1 MPTIISRDTVWRSG
15 QVIDLADTVQIA
27 AGATLTIEA
36 GAIVNGNG
44 HQISAFGKLVVAGNE
59 QSKVDL
65 NNVRLQF
72 GTSYSV
78 PGRIEIDH
86 AKISGGGFLPAS
98 GNGAYGSFSL
108 TNSFLTETEPA
119 YIWYPSEESRISGNV
134 FYNAGGLGIGT
145 RVAVS
150 VTDNVFLNTTGG
162 VNGTAAVVSWAAY
175 GPAVD
180 VTRNTF
186 LGTDAALEVT
196 IDGKMSAADN
206 YFGTLNRGII
216 QNMILDQR
224 DDLNRPSVIP
234 FDPPASGPSAVAAQA
249 LADSGLPFIVGTA
262 QGEQL
267 TGTSGSDTI
276 YGGDGDDR
284 IEDGRGSDTIYAG
297 AGNDH
302 VFISRSDNGATET
315 LYIDAGTG
323 NDTVT
328 YQNYS
333 AGSATILLGAG
344 DDRLN
349 VWTVQSDG
357 LNVALGAGSDTVY
370 LAQALSLNGLL
381 SITDF
386 AVGTGGDMLD
396 LTDYY
401 SANLLGWDG
410 SANPFGSAGY
420 LRLVQSGNA
429 TLLQMDSD
437 GIGGTA
443 HDFTTLIRFGRV
455 TPDQFTA
462 YNLGGFNRDGS
473 AVAGLTITGTD
484 GPDTLTGT
492 AGADTIA
499 GGDGADT
506 LDGGAG
512 NDVIDGGAGNDTIQ
526 GGTGNDV
533 ISGGDGDDSIAD
545 IGGSDTI
552 DAGRGDDR
560 IFISRG
566 DNATTEHVVIDA
578 GEGNETVTYQ
588 NYRSGSLVAD
598 LGSGDDNITL
608 WTVQDGGARLTLGA
622 GRDTITLSSLIDIHQ
637 YGTLQ
642 VTDFE
647 TGTSGDRLDLQEYI
661 NRALTGW
668 NGSANPFGPAGY
680 LRLIQLEG
688 TTLLQIDK
696 DGAAGTAHGF
706 QNLASFEGA
715 AASAF
720 VADNFLPGF
729 APSFVN
735 AADIAT
741 AYVSAPASI
750 REGETASL
758 SITLKNVRAAS
769 GTVYFSFDAMGSTAN
784 GTDVSVPAY
793 QGSFAVSKSPA
804 GDYRIDLPS
813 ITALQ
818 DALIEPTETIAL
830 RVRVTGQTFANGTDE
845 TIVRIALRDGDQ
857 IGSAGNDTI
866 IGSLDNNVVR
876 GMAGDDVI
884 RTLGGRDVVDGGAG
898 FDTLELSGLLSD
910 YQVLQTSGRT
920 FLVDGKDA
928 VDVANIEQVRF
939 GNGAAIGWADV
950 LSGAEAFDGL
960 SYIASHRDLI
970 NVFGANA
977 EAGNRHFAVA
987 GFAEGR
993 TASFD
998 PLAYTASYADLRQV
1012 FGTDEQASA
1021 SHYIQTGVTEGRS
1034 VSFNGYTYIA
1044 SYADLRAAFGTDAD
1058 TGTRHFIESGA
1069 TEGRS
1074 VTFDA
1079 YSYLAT
1085 NTEVLRQVGAD
1096 ISAAAVHYITTGAS
1110 QGLATSGFAALRYT
1124 ASYDDLIQVFGTDT
1138 AAATQHYVVA
1148 GAFEGREATFNA
1160 LGYIASYTDLRGAF
1174 GTDEEAATR
1183 HYIQS
1188 GFGEERAVTFNALN
1202 YVASYSD
1209 LIQVFGIEE
1218 DTAARHYIRQGAAE
1232 GREVSFD
1239 PLAYAAANPDVA
1251 AVFGDNQ
1258 EALAR
1263 HYIQVGFAEGRAVDV
1278 DAAGAPPF
1286 VMSEAPIALPII
1298 EGLF

>member
-1 MPTIISRDTVWRSG
+1 MPTIISRNTVWRSE
-15 QVIDLADTVQIA
+15 QVIELADTVQIA

-44 HQISAFGKLVVAGNE
+44 HQISTFGKLIVAGSEDSN
-59 QSKVDL
+59 VDL

-72 GTSYSV
+72 GTNHAVS
-78 PGRIEIDH
+78 GRIEVDH
-86 AKISGGGFLPAS
+86 ARITGGGFLPVS
-98 GNGAYGSFSL
+98 GNGSYGSFSL
-108 TNSFLTETEPA
+108 TNSFLTGTQPS
-119 YIWYPSEESRISGNV
+119 YIWYPSEASRISGNV

-145 RVAVS
+145 QVAVS
-150 VTDNVFLNTTGG
+150 VTDNVFVNTTGG
-162 VNGTAAVVSWAAY
+162 VNGSAAVVSWAAY

-186 LGTDAALEVT
+186 LGAGPALEVT

-206 YFGTLNRGII
+206 YFGTLNHAVI

-224 DDLNRPSVIP
+224 DDLTRPSVIA
-234 FDPPASGPSAVAAQA
+234 FDPPASAPSAVAAQA
-249 LADSGLPFIVGTA
+249 LADSGVPVIVGTA
-262 QGEQL
+262 QGDQL

-276 YGGDGDDR
+276 YAGDGDDR
-284 IEDGRGSDTIYAG
+284 IEDARGSDRIDAG

-302 VFISRSDNGATET
+302 VFISRSDNGAVET

-323 NDTVT
+323 NDTVS

-333 AGSATILLGAG
+333 PGSATIVLGAG

-349 VWTVQSDG
+349 VYTAQPDG
-357 LNVALGAGSDTVY
+357 LNVALGAGSDTIY
-370 LAQALSLNGLL
+370 LYQSAKLSGLF
-381 SITDF
+381 SVSDF
-386 AVGTGGDMLD
+386 AVGAGGDRLD

-401 SANLLGWDG
+401 SANLLGWNG

-420 LRLVQSGNA
+420 LRMVQSGDA
-429 TLLQMDSD
+429 TLLQIDRD
-437 GIGGTA
+437 GAAGAA
-443 HDFTTLIRFGRV
+443 HDFTTLIRFARV
-455 TPDQFTA
+455 TPDEFTA
-462 YNLGGFNRDGS
+462 YNLTGFNGDGS
-473 AVAGLTITGTD
+473 RIKGLTITGTA

-492 AGADTIA
+492 AGADRIA
-499 GGDGADT
+499 GGDSADT

-512 NDVIDGGAGNDTIQ
+512 DDQIDGGAGNDTIQ
-526 GGTGNDV
+526 GGTGSDV
-533 ISGGDGDDSIAD
+533 INGGDGDDYIAD

-552 DAGRGDDR
+552 HAGRGDDR

-566 DNATTEHVVIDA
+566 DNATIEHVVIDA
-578 GEGNETVTYQ
+578 GDGNDTVSYQ

-608 WTVQDGGARLTLGA
+608 WTVQEGDARLTLGA

-637 YGTLQ
+637 YGTLR

-647 TGTSGDRLDLQEYI
+647 TGAAGDRLNLQDYA
-661 NRALTGW
+661 NRALIGW
-668 NGSANPFGPAGY
+668 NGSANPFGRAGY
-680 LRLIQLEG
+680 LRLVQLEG
-688 TTLLQIDK
+688 ATLLQIDK
-696 DGAAGTAHGF
+696 DGAAGTAHRF
-706 QNLASFEGA
+706 ESLATFDGA

-720 VADNFLPGF
+720 VADNLLAGF

-769 GTVYFSFDAMGSTAN
+769 GSVYFSFDTGQSTADGN
-784 GTDVSVPAY
+784 DISVPAY
-793 QGSFAVSKSPA
+793 QGAFAVSQSPA

-818 DALIEPTETIAL
+818 DALNEPAETIAI
-830 RVRVTGQTFANGTDE
+830 RIRVTGQTFATGTDE

-866 IGSLDNNVVR
+866 IGSAGNNVIR
-876 GMAGDDVI
+876 GMDGDDAI
-884 RTLGGRDVVDGGAG
+884 RPLAGRDVVDGGAG

-920 FLVDGKDA
+920 FLIDGKDA
-928 VDVANIEQVRF
+928 VDVANVEQVRF

-950 LSGAEAFDGL
+950 LSGGEAFDGL
-960 SYIASHRDLI
+960 SYIASHHDLI
-970 NVFGANA
+970 AAFGADA
-977 EAGNRHFAVA
+977 EAGNRHFAA
-987 GFAEGR
+987 GGFAEGR
-993 TASFD
+993 SITFD

-1021 SHYIQTGVTEGRS
+1021 RHYIRSGVNEGRHA
-1034 VSFNGYTYIA
+1034 SFDGYAYIA
-1044 SYADLRAAFGTDAD
+1044 SYADLQAVFGADAD
-1058 TGTRHFIESGA
+1058 AGARHFIRWGA
-1069 TEGRS
+1069 SEGRAI
-1074 VTFDA
+1074 TFDA
-1079 YSYLAT
+1079 YGYLAA
-1085 NTEVLRQVGAD
+1085 NPAVLRQVGTD
-1096 ISAAAVHYITTGAS
+1096 LSAAAVHYITTGAPL
-1110 QGLATSGFAALRYT
+1110 GLATSGFAAMRYT
-1124 ASYDDLIQVFGTDT
+1124 ASYADLIQAFGTDA

-1148 GAFEGREATFNA
+1148 GVAEGRDVTFDA
-1160 LGYIASYTDLRGAF
+1160 LGYAASYTDLMRVF
-1174 GTDEEAATR
+1174 GVDEEAAAR

-1188 GFGEERAVTFNALN
+1188 GIGEGRAVTFNALN

-1209 LIQVFGIEE
+1209 LIQAFGIAE
-1218 DTAARHYIRQGAAE
+1218 DAAARHYIRWGAAE

-1251 AVFGDNQ
+1251 AAFGTDQ

-1263 HYIQVGFAEGRAVDV
+1263 HYVLWGFAEGRSVEIETA
-1278 DAAGAPPF
+1278 
-1286 VMSEAPIALPII
+1286 EAPSLAISDAHVALPII
-1298 EGLF
+1298 EGMF